1 MSCEATE
8 QKSMS
13 PTKARYC
20 LKCREYFPV
29 ACFISE
35 DGTDDMTVCNRHE
48 PAKKG
53 LRYCRGCDDF
63 IALDL
68 FPKRERP
75 GYACRKH
82 FNLHATGKRAHDKIS
97 QDPEKQNRTLQWRR
111 FYNDCTKFRH
121 ENLEMS
127 KTEVEIEI
135 LKIDPSATGNYALM
149 PVDTKIPTTTQNL
162 VVVTLEQRVTLMK
175 LFDKKDTIAY
185 LELVKEIRT
194 SYQ

>member
-68 FPKRERP
+68 FPKTARP

-82 FNLHATGKRAHDKIS
+82 FNLHGGGKRAYDKIS
-97 QDPEKQNRTLQWRR
+97 EDPLKHNHRLQWKR
-111 FYNDCTKFRH
+111 FYNDGIKFKH
-121 ENLEMS
+121 EPLGMS
-127 KTEVEIEI
+127 KSEVKLEI
-135 LKIDPSATGNYALM
+135 LKVDPSVTGNYAVM
-149 PVDTKIPTTTQNL
+149 PIDVTIPTTLLNV
-162 VVVTLEQRVTLMK
+162 VVVTLEQRTTLMK
-175 LFDKKDTIAY
+175 MFDKKNTPAY
-185 LELVKEIRT
+185 LEMVKEIQA
-194 SYQ
+194 S

>member
-1 MSCEATE
+1 
-8 QKSMS
+8 MS

-135 LKIDPSATGNYALM
+135 LKIDPSVTGNYAVM
-149 PVDTKIPTTTQNL
+149 PIDVTIPTTLLNV
-162 VVVTLEQRVTLMK
+162 VVVTLEQRTTLMK
-175 LFDKKDTIAY
+175 MFDKKNTPAY
-185 LELVKEIRT
+185 LQMVKEIQA
-194 SYQ
+194 SY

>member
-68 FPKRERP
+68 FPKTARP

-82 FNLHATGKRAHDKIS
+82 VNLHGGGKRAYDKIS
-97 QDPEKQNRTLQWRR
+97 QDPEKQKRALQWRR
-111 FYNDCTKFRH
+111 FYNDGIKFRH
-121 ENLEMS
+121 ETLEMS
-127 KTEVEIEI
+127 RADIQLEI
-135 LKIDPSATGNYALM
+135 LKIDPSATGNYAVM
-149 PVDTKIPTTTQNL
+149 PVDTKMPTTTKNL
-162 VVVTLEQRVTLMK
+162 VVVTLEQRITLMK
-175 LFDKKDTIAY
+175 LFDKKDTPAY
-185 LELVKEIRT
+185 LEMVKEIQRCC
-194 SYQ
+194 Q